1 MFPSTF
7 ERKNIMKQE
16 RIRMLKNGERK
27 NGPVLYWM
35 SRDQRAQDN
44 WALHYAQEMSLR
56 SKVPLGVVF
65 CLVPEF
71 LEACIR
77 QYGFMLKGLQ
87 ETEEYLKEKKI
98 SFLLLEGLPFN
109 TLPKFAHEHK
119 ISALVTDFDPLRIKT
134 EWKRKVAKQIDV
146 PFFEVDAHNIIP
158 CWHASPKQEF
168 AAYTFRPKIKRILD
182 DFLEPFPRLKKHSIP
197 WKAKHAATNWAVVL
211 KSLKVN
217 REVEEIEWIK
227 PGEKEGKKILKYF
240 VKNKLSNYEKSKN
253 DPNKDAPSDLS
264 PYLHFGQISAQRIA
278 LEVLKAG
285 PQDQN
290 RDAFLEELIIRRE
303 LADNYCY
310 YNVDYDNFQ
319 GFPDWAKKTLNE
331 HRKDKREHMYTYE
344 QFEKGETHD
353 ALWNAAQKQMV
364 KAGKM
369 HGYMRMYWAKK
380 ILEWTDSPKQA
391 QKIAIDLNDKYS
403 LDGRDPNGYTGIAW
417 SIGGV
422 HDRAWFNRPIFGK
435 IRFMSA
441 KGAQS
446 KFDVKSYIMK
456 MERL

>member
-1 MFPSTF
+1 M
-7 ERKNIMKQE
+7 RQE
-16 RIRMLKNGERK
+16 RIRMLKDGERK
-27 NGPVLYWM
+27 NGPVVYWM
-35 SRDQRAQDN
+35 SRDQRAHDN
-44 WALHYAQEMSLR
+44 WALHYAQEMASR

-65 CLVPEF
+65 CLVPDF

-77 QYGFMLKGLQ
+77 QYGFMLKGLR
-87 ETEEYLKEKKI
+87 ETEEFLKDKKI
-98 SFLLLEGLPFN
+98 SFLLLKGLPFN
-109 TLPKFAHEHK
+109 TLPKFAHQHG

-168 AAYTFRPKIKRILD
+168 AAYTFRPKVKRILD
-182 DFLEPFPRLKKHSIP
+182 DFLEPFPQLKKHSIP
-197 WKAKHAATNWAVVL
+197 WKIKHAPTDWSDAL

-227 PGEKEGKKILKYF
+227 PGEREGKKILKNF
-240 VKNKLSNYEKSKN
+240 IKNKLSNYEKSRN
-253 DPNKDAPSDLS
+253 DPNRDAQSDLS
-264 PYLHFGQISAQRIA
+264 PYLHFGQLSAQRIA
-278 LEVLKAG
+278 LEVLNNDT
-285 PQDQN
+285 QDQN
-290 RDAFLEELIIRRE
+290 RGAFLEELIVRRE

-310 YNVDYDNFQ
+310 YNADYDNFQ
-319 GFPDWAKKTLNE
+319 GFPDWAKKSLNE
-331 HRKDKREHMYTYE
+331 HRKDKREYVYTYE
-344 QFEKGETHD
+344 QFEKGKTHD
-353 ALWNAAQKQMV
+353 ELWNAAQKQMV
-364 KAGKM
+364 KTGKM

-380 ILEWTDSPKQA
+380 ILEWTESPEQA
-391 QKIAIDLNDKYS
+391 QKIAVDLNDKYE

-441 KGAQS
+441 GGARS
-446 KFDVKSYIMK
+446 KFNVKDYILK
-456 MERL
+456 MDTL